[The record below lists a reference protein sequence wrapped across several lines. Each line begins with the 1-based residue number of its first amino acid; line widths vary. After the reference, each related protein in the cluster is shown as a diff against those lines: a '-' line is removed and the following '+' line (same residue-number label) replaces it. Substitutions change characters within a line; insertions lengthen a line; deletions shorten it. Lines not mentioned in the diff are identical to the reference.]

1 MRAGN
6 MFLKISRPDAYG
18 IAAAVVLA
26 ASMFLVDVAPQWYL
40 TATWLF
46 VGALAGAAV
55 FFGLRKGGN
64 LRSVGFALAVLI
76 LLFGIFA
83 FLATA

>member
-1 MRAGN
+1 LGVVTTSFEICR
-6 MFLKISRPDAYG
+6 SDAYG

-26 ASMFLVDVAPQWYL
+26 ASMFLPEATPQWYL

-46 VGALAGAAV
+46 VGALAGASV
-55 FFGLRKGGN
+55 FFGLRKGGD
-64 LRSVGFALAVLI
+64 LGSVGFALAVLI

-83 FLATA
+83 FLASA

>member
-1 MRAGN
+1 

-18 IAAAVVLA
+18 IAAAVVLV
-26 ASMFLVDVAPQWYL
+26 ASMFLLDVAPQWYL

-46 VGALAGAAV
+46 VGALAGTAV
-55 FFGLRKGGN
+55 FFGLRKGGDLN
-64 LRSVGFALAVLI
+64 SVGFGLAVLI
-76 LLFGIFA
+76 LLFGIIA